1 MFKEGK
7 TSQLVDYVQ
16 EEEGWDPQRG
26 AGAALLSTA
35 CLLPSWAE
43 MVSGGEELLL
53 ISLNDLL
60 FSARSQMS
68 AYFFACA
75 VEVKEIGLI

>member
-1 MFKEGK
+1 MFKERK
-7 TSQLVDYVQ
+7 TSQLVHCVQ

-60 FSARSQMS
+60 FFARSQMS